1 MMPFTASAA
10 SAGMCFLFV
19 LMAYF
24 IKIGFDQGFDQLIF
38 GCLLLIMIISTRA
51 AVHAI
56 EN

>member
-1 MMPFTASAA
+1 MMPFTA

>member
-1 MMPFTASAA
+1 MMPFTAWLL
-10 SAGMCFLFV
+10 CFLFV

-24 IKIGFDQGFDQLIF
+24 IKIGFDQLIF

-51 AVHAI
+51 AVQAI